1 MNYNIS
7 TSSFQGF
14 GFLNNVNNA
23 RAKSMEKLSSGYR
36 INYASDDSAGSSM
49 STIMRSQIRGLQ
61 QATRNSDDAIAL
73 LDCADS
79 GLAEISSIL
88 QRIRELGVQSVNDTN
103 TPEDRLAMQDEAEQ
117 LLDELDRIAKTT
129 EYNTIKLLN
138 NTPEEGGQGRGL
150 AFVVG
155 AGNITPDGN
164 LSETLNTWQI
174 LDPATHGANATNNV
188 YRTTAEI
195 HKIPTAYEN
204 ITTYNNFKDANGNYY
219 TGDLYDSTGNK
230 LGTIPYTTGTAVLD
244 ASAST
249 ILPENAVPYPT
260 LPAATTKASDSYTYT
275 APSTTATTTYT
286 EEENS
291 VVTGTVQASS
301 SSVYGKDTA
310 GNLIPLS
317 YRINSV
323 DKITGDTYIVYSDFD
338 KTLAGIFINFAN
350 YNTPNGFTNGDL
362 YGTGFNSTCAT
373 CDNHYSIKFVQG
385 TTSQI
390 QAYGDNHT
398 LEIGVDVL
406 PAGATGADLA
416 KLVIDTISN
425 YTSDPISYHF
435 TQYAAMD
442 STLYVFDR
450 RGLDY
455 LNSLSNPPRSDTFA
469 AISYE
474 DTLVKAETYT
484 PMKIQAGANSYE
496 VVNIALPYISA
507 QELGIQDVDLRE
519 GTSASE
525 VITALD
531 SAIQYISKE
540 REKLG
545 TFHTRLEHVSNV
557 TDSSALATTESE
569 SKIHDVDYSKEVL
582 EFSKAQVLETYGVN
596 SVAEI
601 NKMIENVL
609 EFIK

>member
-7 TSSFQGF
+7 TSSFQGY

-49 STIMRSQIRGLQ
+49 SSIMRSQIRGLQ

-103 TPEDRLAMQDEAEQ
+103 TPEDRLAMQDETEQ
-117 LLDELDRIAKTT
+117 LLAEIDRIAKTT

-150 AFVVG
+150 AVLVG

-164 LSETLNTWQI
+164 LSETLQTWQI
-174 LDPATHGANATNNV
+174 LDTATHGANATDRV
-188 YRTTAEI
+188 YRTTAET
-195 HKIPTAYEN
+195 HKVPTAYEN
-204 ITTYNNFKDANGNYY
+204 ITTYNDFQNANGNYY
-219 TGDLYDSTGNK
+219 TGDIYDSAGNK
-230 LGTIPYTTGTAVLD
+230 LGTVPNTTGTAVLD

-260 LPAATTKASDSYTYT
+260 LPSATSSATDSYTYT
-275 APSTTATTTYT
+275 TPSTTPATTYT
-286 EEENS
+286 EEKS
-291 VVTGTVQASS
+291 KIVTGTVPASS

-317 YRINSV
+317 YTTNSV
-323 DKITGDTYIVYSDFD
+323 DRVTGDTYIVYKDFD
-338 KTLAGIFINFAN
+338 EPLAGVSINFTK
-350 YNTPNGFTNGDL
+350 YNTPNGFTNADL

-390 QAYGDNHT
+390 QAYGQNHT

-406 PAGATGADLA
+406 PANATGADLA
-416 KLVIDTISN
+416 KLVVDTVKN
-425 YTSDPISYHF
+425 YTSDPIGNHF
-435 TQYAAMD
+435 TQYAALN

-455 LNSLSNPPRSDTFA
+455 LNNLSSRSDTYA
-469 AISYE
+469 SISYE
-474 DTLVKAETYT
+474 DTLIKAETYT

-496 VVNIALPYISA
+496 VINIALPYIST

-519 GTSASE
+519 GTLASE
-525 VITALD
+525 AITALD

-557 TDSSALATTESE
+557 TDSSALSATESE
-569 SKIHDVDYSKEVL
+569 SKIHDVDYSREVL

-596 SVAEI
+596 SVVEI